1 MVIDLNLN
9 FYRYKNLQNQ
19 KKIRYFERI
28 EIILSLIEIV
38 GFLADIYESRDIC
51 EKRLFKL
58 ELPDKS

>member
-19 KKIRYFERI
+19 EKIRYFERT

-38 GFLADIYESRDIC
+38 RFLADIYESRDIC

>member
-9 FYRYKNLQNQ
+9 FYHYKNLQNQ
-19 KKIRYFERI
+19 EKIRYFERI

-38 GFLADIYESRDIC
+38 RFLADIYKSRDIC

>member
-19 KKIRYFERI
+19 EKIRYFERI